1 MQSKSLTTIRKH
13 HQPKQHNHK
22 PKYMETPKTHWKKL
36 THPDYLGAYELMD
49 GSAGNKEL
57 TVTIKEVLRQQVT
70 GADGKKE
77 ECTVCHLV
85 GAKPMILNATNQKIM
100 QKLFDSPYI
109 EDWKGKKMILFVA
122 KVKAFGDTVDALR
135 VKPTAP
141 KLPEL
146 TPSHEKW
153 EAAKTAIKAGNTNVT
168 DIRKSYILSADNEKL
183 LTAA

>member
-1 MQSKSLTTIRKH
+1 
-13 HQPKQHNHK
+13 
-22 PKYMETPKTHWKKL
+22 MENQTVKTHWKKL

-49 GSAGNKEL
+49 GTTGKEL

-85 GAKPMILNATNQKIM
+85 GVKPMILNATNQKIM
-100 QKLFDSPYI
+100 TKLFDSPYI
-109 EDWKGKKMILFVA
+109 EDWKGKKMTLYVA

-135 VKPTAP
+135 VKTTAP

-146 TPSHEKW
+146 TPTHPKW
-153 EAAKTAIKAGNTNVT
+153 DAAKTALKAGNTNVE
-168 DIRKSYILSADNEKL
+168 DIRKSFILSPDNEKL
-183 LTAA
+183 LAA